1 MVRSFSNRV
10 KIGPDR
16 TTRLKVENEEYY
28 QARDVYREATGN
40 EQNWLFFFD
49 ITVHCVEIDGG
60 RERKSGRFF
69 SFTGQI

>member
-1 MVRSFSNRV
+1 M
-10 KIGPDR
+10 KIEPDR
-16 TTRLKVENEEYY
+16 TTRFKVENEEYY

-60 RERKSGRFF
+60 REREKIGSIFF
-69 SFTGQI
+69 IYWPNLKPK